1 MTALRRRRFRSSLE
15 YTLLA
20 APALIYLLL
29 FHYLPMGGVVMAF
42 KNYKFNRGIFR
53 SPWVGFRNF
62 DYLFTSHDFTLL
74 MRNTI
79 GYSVAF
85 VVTTTVFGVLTA
97 LLLNEISSRSAVKY
111 YQTTMFLPRFLSWV
125 IVGFFTWLL
134 LNPVIGVFN
143 KVLATA
149 GLEPVSW
156 YTERRYWPFILISV
170 NLWKWVGVNMLFYY
184 AALTGIDRGL
194 YEAADMDGAGRLR
207 KLTSIS
213 VPHLTPLITILTIL
227 ALGSLIKGDF
237 GLFWQ
242 IPRQVGYLF
251 PVTDV
256 IETYVFRG
264 VVSGDMNIAA
274 AVGLFQSA
282 VGFFLI
288 VAANLVVKRIA
299 PDKALS

>member
-143 KVLATA
+143 KLLAAA

-194 YEAADMDGAGRLR
+194 YEAADMDGAGRMRKRAMRRTLLLR
-207 KLTSIS
+207 EHGTDARFLTVLEPFRNSPAIRHVHAS
-213 VPHLTPLITILTIL
+213 GPDLVEVSLADGRVHTIELTGLDTGTDLRVSL
-227 ALGSLIKGDF
+227 REHRNGALV
-237 GLFWQ
+237 
-242 IPRQVGYLF
+242 RE
-251 PVTDV
+251 
-256 IETYVFRG
+256 ETT
-264 VVSGDMNIAA
+264 S
-274 AVGLFQSA
+274 
-282 VGFFLI
+282 
-288 VAANLVVKRIA
+288 
-299 PDKALS
+299 

>member
-1 MTALRRRRFRSSLE
+1 MTALRRRRLRSSLE

-42 KNYKFNRGIFR
+42 KNYKFNRGIFG

-97 LLLNEISSRSAVKY
+97 VLLNEVSSRSAVKY

-143 KVLATA
+143 KLLATA

-170 NLWKWVGVNMLFYY
+170 NLWKWSASTCCSITPHSPAST
-184 AALTGIDRGL
+184 AASTKRPTWTAP
-194 YEAADMDGAGRLR
+194 AACAR
-207 KLTSIS
+207 
-213 VPHLTPLITILTIL
+213 
-227 ALGSLIKGDF
+227 
-237 GLFWQ
+237 
-242 IPRQVGYLF
+242 
-251 PVTDV
+251 
-256 IETYVFRG
+256 
-264 VVSGDMNIAA
+264 
-274 AVGLFQSA
+274 
-282 VGFFLI
+282 
-288 VAANLVVKRIA
+288 
-299 PDKALS
+299 